1 MSEINSVRPTK
12 KVKRNEEST
21 TNSLNIVQEL
31 PKLRRKQ
38 LEAIAEAAI
47 KSCDKAKLAAS
58 KVLHHKSSYLQHCVR
73 CHEDFD
79 PDVSSSWQCITE
91 GHDTNNGMIETGNNY
106 GKDWLYPCCLK
117 YHDSEEPCWI
127 GRHLLTWNEF
137 TPAEEPYLVDRPSED
152 YWNDKNLAEK
162 WSRQECV
169 ACAIDDPYCI
179 PCCTCDDAEEEEE

>member
-47 KSCDKAKLAAS
+47 KSCDKARLAAS
-58 KVLHHKSSYLQHCVR
+58 KVLHQSSFLQHCVR

-79 PDVSSSWQCITE
+79 PDVSSSWKCIME
-91 GHDTNNGMIETGNNY
+91 GHDTNNGMIETGTNY

-117 YHDSEEPCWI
+117 YDDSDEPCWI
-127 GRHLLTWNEF
+127 GRHILSWDEF
-137 TPAEEPYLVDRPSED
+137 TPAADI
-152 YWNDKNLAEK
+152 
-162 WSRQECV
+162 QG
-169 ACAIDDPYCI
+169 
-179 PCCTCDDAEEEEE
+179 